1 MSIIQ
6 SLLDTDLYK
15 LTMQQAV
22 WGQFPRAE
30 VEYVFRCRDAQV
42 DLTPY
47 AEEIQA
53 EINALGSLRFTP
65 EELAYLGSIRFI
77 KSGYVAQLR
86 DFALEPAQ
94 VHITTDGG
102 FAIRIVGN
110 WFQTILFEVP
120 VLAIINEVYFRNTQ
134 PDALSRSTEGIDR
147 LKRKIELIQ
156 TSPVPLR
163 IMEFGTR
170 RRYCRTWQESV
181 VQTLKEQIGERLVG
195 TSNVALARKFGLKP
209 MGTMAHEWLQAGQAF
224 THPADSQRL
233 MLEAWTQEYR
243 GDLGIAL
250 SDVINMDAF
259 LRDFDLLFSK
269 GYDGARHDSGD
280 PFEWGEKLVAHYERH
295 NIDPRTKTAVYSD
308 NLNIPLCIELA
319 QRFEGRIRPM
329 FGIGTNLTND
339 IGFKSLSIVIKMA
352 RCNGRP
358 VVKISDAPG
367 KTLTENPVYM
377 AYLRQAFGLDPA

>member
-1 MSIIQ
+1 MSIIP

-22 WGQFPRAE
+22 WGQFPHAS
-30 VEYVFRCRDAQV
+30 VEYVFRCRDSGV
-42 DLTPY
+42 DLSPY
-47 AEEIQA
+47 VEEIKA
-53 EINALGSLRFTP
+53 EIEALGHLRFTL
-65 EELAYLGSIRFI
+65 EELAYLCGIRFL
-77 KSGYVAQLR
+77 KSSYIEMLR
-86 DFALEPAQ
+86 DFSLEPANVQ
-94 VHITTDGG
+94 ITTDGG
-102 FAIRIVGN
+102 FALRIVGN
-110 WFQTILFEVP
+110 WFHTILFEVP

-134 PDALSRSTEGIDR
+134 PNATYLSTEGQERLQKKID
-147 LKRKIELIQ
+147 LING
-156 TSPVPLR
+156 SPYPLR

-170 RRYCRTWQESV
+170 RRYSRQWQAQVLE
-181 VQTLKEQIGERLVG
+181 TLKGQIGQSLIG
-195 TSNVALARKFGLKP
+195 TSNVALASQLELKP

-250 SDVINMDAF
+250 SDVINMDTF

-280 PFEWGEKLVAHYERH
+280 PFVWGEKLIAHYEKLG
-295 NIDPRTKTAVYSD
+295 IDPRTKTAVFSD

-319 QRFEGRIRPM
+319 EHFEGRIRTT

-339 IGFKSLSIVIKMA
+339 FGFRPLSIVIKMA

-358 VVKISDAPG
+358 VVKISDTPG
-367 KTLTENPVYM
+367 KILSENPVYL
-377 AYLRQAFGLDPA
+377 AYLRQAFGLDTE